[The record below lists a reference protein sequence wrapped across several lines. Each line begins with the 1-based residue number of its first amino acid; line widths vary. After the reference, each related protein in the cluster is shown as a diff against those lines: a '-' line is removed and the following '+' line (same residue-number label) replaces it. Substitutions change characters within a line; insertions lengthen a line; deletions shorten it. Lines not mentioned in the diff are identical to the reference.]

1 MNELPEKIGDYEIT
15 RELGRGAM
23 GVVYLA
29 THPTLSRQV
38 AIKVMASELAR
49 DQEFLER
56 FRREGEAAAKLRHP
70 NIVQVFD
77 FVCRDNTY
85 FIVMEYLGDRTLKD
99 LLLDEGGQPL
109 AKVCTIMDELLS
121 ALELAHSK
129 GVIHRDIKPA
139 NVMIGDEGSIALTD
153 FSVAR
158 MKDSVKITQ
167 TGSVVGTPEYM
178 APEQFDG
185 MWDARSDL
193 YAAGIVFYELLTG
206 ISPFR
211 SATIT
216 EVMRKQLFAVPDPLS
231 QLDFTV
237 PEAVSAIV
245 SRALEKE
252 PDNRFASAK
261 EMQLALREA
270 VKVSSQTK
278 PLILDA
284 KTKVDGGPE
293 PLLKP
298 IKTEAYEQS
307 RAKIKASLI
316 QKAEPPALSKAPQ
329 SSEAAISPPQDPGQ
343 AVPEPLR
350 PQKEGV
356 VAAVTAN
363 PKAFKMPPYRM
374 IAGVAL
380 MLFGV
385 LTLFFMAIK
394 SDQPSGSVAAQAD
407 NTISPSPVAVNSP
420 VESQSPSFKV
430 PAWVGEDDE
439 PEAESSDLHNIGE
452 AVAPLAQTQ
461 SSSSTSYPKEGLIY
475 PGVGVGAVKI
485 GDLQE
490 LVVAA
495 WGPPYVKGSMGGMSI
510 WQYGQGEGDLAVC
523 FKPNSRKVVLIIAGL
538 KGFQVEGAPSCH
550 PGVGTAQIEDSLGPP
565 TYTQANYWYYLD
577 DGLMITLVKGNVCQ
591 SISVFDPSNP
601 PF

>member
-1 MNELPEKIGDYEIT
+1 MHDLPDKIGDYEVT

-29 THPTLSRQV
+29 THPTLARQV

-99 LLLDEGGQPL
+99 LLLDEGSQPL
-109 AKVCTIMDELLS
+109 AKACTIMDELLS

-139 NVMIGDEGSIALTD
+139 NVMISDEGSIALTD

-167 TGSVVGTPEYM
+167 TGAVVGTPEYM

-216 EVMRKQLFAVPDPLS
+216 EVMRKQLFTVPDPPS

-252 PDNRFASAK
+252 PDNRFSSAK
-261 EMQLALREA
+261 EMQLALRE
-270 VKVSSQTK
+270 VMKVSSQTK
-278 PLILDA
+278 PLALDA

-298 IKTEAYEQS
+298 IKSEAYERS
-307 RAKIKASLI
+307 RA
-316 QKAEPPALSKAPQ
+316 QAPQ
-329 SSEAAISPPQDPGQ
+329 SSEATTSVPQEPGQ

-350 PQKEGV
+350 PQQEGV
-356 VAAVTAN
+356 VAGVATN
-363 PKAFKMPPYRM
+363 PKVFEIPPYRM

-407 NTISPSPVAVNSP
+407 NTVSPSPVAVNSP

-430 PAWVGEDDE
+430 PAWVGEEDE
-439 PEAESSDLHNIGE
+439 PEANSPELQSMGE
-452 AVAPLAQTQ
+452 AVVPPAQTQ
-461 SSSSTSYPKEGLIY
+461 SHSSTSYPKEGLIY

-495 WGPPYVKGSMGGMSI
+495 WGPPHVKGTMGGMSV

-538 KGFQVEGAPSCH
+538 KGFQVEGAPSGH
-550 PGVGTAQIEDSLGPP
+550 PGVDTAQLEDALGPP

-577 DGLMITLVKGNVCQ
+577 DGLMVTLVNGNVCQ